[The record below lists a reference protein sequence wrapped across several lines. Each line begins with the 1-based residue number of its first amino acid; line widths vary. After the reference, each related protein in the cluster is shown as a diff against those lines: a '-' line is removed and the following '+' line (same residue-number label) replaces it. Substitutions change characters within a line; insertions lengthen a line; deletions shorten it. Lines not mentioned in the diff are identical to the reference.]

1 MQFDRST
8 PVSTI
13 HLVDPAARDAVAAA
27 GSFDPARDGLGKLRG
42 NGVGQH
48 VGDPL
53 SGQETV
59 IAGPTG
65 APDVRVLV
73 YRPERR
79 GGPSPAILSLHGGGF
94 IAGTPDK
101 TDVANARLATDTG
114 AIVVAV
120 NYRLAPETPFPGPLE
135 DCYAALAWLFG
146 EAEALGADRTRIAIL
161 GRSAGGG
168 LGAALALL
176 ARDRAEF
183 SLKAQFLIYPML
195 DSRTGTEDAPVDNPT
210 TGEFVWTRA
219 ANRFSWNALRGSSDV
234 PTERL
239 GHFAPAL
246 ARDVAGLPATFIAV
260 GSLDL
265 FLEEDIAFALRLARV
280 GVPVEAHVYP
290 GAVHGFDAFP
300 GALADEFNADL
311 YAAMRRSLHA

>member
-1 MQFDRST
+1 M
-8 PVSTI
+8 STI
-13 HLVDPAARDAVAAA
+13 HLVDPAARDVVAAVE
-27 GSFDPARDGLGKLRG
+27 SFDPVRDGLNKLRDDVTSQG
-42 NGVGQH
+42 

-53 SGQETV
+53 SRQETV
-59 IAGPTG
+59 IAGPAG
-65 APDVRVLV
+65 APDVRVLI
-73 YRPERR
+73 YRPEHSE
-79 GGPSPAILSLHGGGF
+79 GLSPAVLSLHGGGF

-101 TDVANARLATDTG
+101 MDGANAKLATKIG

-120 NYRLAPETPFPGPLE
+120 TYRLAPETTFPGPVE
-135 DCYAALAWLFG
+135 DCYVALAWLFG
-146 EAEALGADRTRIAIL
+146 EAEALGVDNTRIAIL

-176 ARDRAEF
+176 VRDRGEF
-183 SLKAQFLIYPML
+183 SLKAQLLIYPML
-195 DSRTGTEDAPVDNPT
+195 DPRTGTKDAPIDNPF

-219 ANRFSWNALRGSSDV
+219 ANRFSWNALRGSSEI
-234 PTERL
+234 PAERL

-246 ARDVAGLPATFIAV
+246 AKDVAGLPATFIAV

-280 GVPVEAHVYP
+280 GIPVEAHIYP
-290 GAVHGFDAFP
+290 GGVHGFDAFP

-311 YAAMRRSLHA
+311 YAAMMRFLRS